1 MYRDSLPSLD
11 SVAKVFDVNHR
22 GAKSIIYAMLE
33 RKLVAETSAPWSRQS
48 VVYEVTG
55 LGLRFAAAGLLKPIL
70 RQRADH
76 LVRDLRARVEQVSAR
91 DELTY
96 FVDEVRAFGAT
107 SQTHRRLEISISRFP
122 LFQKPPPRTA
132 EKGYISANR

>member
-55 LGLRFAAAGLLKPIL
+55 IGPEICGCWAIETYFAAKGRPSRPRFA
-70 RQRADH
+70 
-76 LVRDLRARVEQVSAR
+76 RAR
-91 DELTY
+91 
-96 FVDEVRAFGAT
+96 RAGKR
-107 SQTHRRLEISISRFP
+107 SRRIDLLR
-122 LFQKPPPRTA
+122 
-132 EKGYISANR
+132 